1 MTINNLESESKKLA
15 LIHSLCFEKHP
26 PPYSENT
33 IQGFLKDKNYHLV
46 KEEEKGFALARVIE
60 NVSELITLAVVPEFR
75 RTGIANKLLC
85 ELIEKI
91 KILGANQ
98 FTLEVAENNTP
109 AINLYRKFNFQ
120 SLHRRKNYFSNK
132 QDRLD
137 AIVFIKLL

>member
-15 LIHSLCFEKHP
+15 LIHSLCFEKYP
-26 PPYSENT
+26 PPYSEHT
-33 IQGFLKDKNYHLV
+33 IQGFLKDKNYHFV
-46 KEEEKGFALARVIE
+46 KEEEKGLALARVIE

-75 RTGIANKLLC
+75 RNGIANKLLC

-120 SLHRRKNYFSNK
+120 SLHRRKNYFSHK
-132 QDRLD
+132 KDRLD

>member
-1 MTINNLESESKKLA
+1 MTISNLESASKKLA

-33 IQGFLKDKNYHLV
+33 FQDFLKDKNYHLV
-46 KEEEKGFALARVIE
+46 RDEEKGFALARVIGD
-60 NVSELITLAVVPEFR
+60 VAELITLAVVPEFR
-75 RTGIANKLLC
+75 RSGIANKLLY

>member
-1 MTINNLESESKKLA
+1 MTISNLESESKKLA

-33 IQGFLKDKNYHLV
+33 IQDFLKDKNYHLV
-46 KEEEKGFALARVIE
+46 KEKEKGFALARVIG
-60 NVSELITLAVVPEFR
+60 NVAELITLAVVPEFR
-75 RTGIANKLLC
+75 RSGIANKLLY

-98 FTLEVAENNTP
+98 LTLEVAENNIP
-109 AINLYRKFNFQ
+109 AINLYKKLNFQ
-120 SLHRRKNYFSNK
+120 SLHRRKNYFSHK
-132 QDRLD
+132 QDRFD

>member
-1 MTINNLESESKKLA
+1 MIINNLEGESKKLA

-33 IQGFLKDKNYHLV
+33 IQDFLKNRNYHLV
-46 KEEEKGFALARVIE
+46 KEEEKGFALARVIG

-75 RTGIANKLLC
+75 RSGIANKLLC
-85 ELIEKI
+85 ELLEKI
-91 KILGANQ
+91 KMLGANQ

-120 SLHRRKNYFSNK
+120 SLHRRKNYFSHN

-137 AIVFIKLL
+137 AIVFIRFL